1 MQLEPNSNRETTR
14 ASEDLTI
21 VFFKGNGS
29 PRSFRVS
36 VPALQRSLTFFGFFL
51 AIAVL
56 GSLTL
61 IGVSLFPRSSTTQQ
75 SGTTSSGV
83 SNSGASDASST
94 ATGSPMVSDSGA
106 TAPNERSSSVW
117 DQLKGS
123 MSASRNSSDDS
134 ELKKEV
140 DGLREDIA
148 KLNSELDQ
156 RKELPLN
163 NPSPL
168 LAFFGPRSTMIAE
181 ADSLMRVRNANEV
194 RDASSRQIYLDFE
207 LHNVDPQQ
215 RQVKG
220 YIVVLAKTTEALV
233 SYPANAFAPSQN
245 IFLDFTRGETF
256 AVSRFRQARANFPTP
271 LLDTAKKIYY
281 QILIFGTDGKL
292 LSNVNVEG
300 GR

>member
-1 MQLEPNSNRETTR
+1 MQIEPNTNREPTR

-21 VFFKGNGS
+21 VFFRGNGS

-61 IGVSLFPRSSTTQQ
+61 IGVSIFPKTTPLQ
-75 SGTTSSGV
+75 SGSSPSPSV
-83 SNSGASDASST
+83 IPSSSETQNASESSSS
-94 ATGSPMVSDSGA
+94 AEGGK
-106 TAPNERSSSVW
+106 SSSVW

-123 MSASRNSSDDS
+123 MTSSKSTGDDS

-168 LAFFGPRSTMIAE
+168 LAFFGPRSTLIPE
-181 ADSLMRVRNANEV
+181 SDSLMRVRNANEV
-194 RDASSRQIYLDFE
+194 RDTSSRQIYLDFE

-220 YIVVLAKTTEALV
+220 YIVVLAKTSEALV